1 MLDVASQPFGNPI
14 ALHAQ
19 LLEVR
24 EQLAA
29 ERRRVREQ
37 TGAFKEQTQRLE
49 QQAQVL
55 EEQARALKEKDKAIA
70 EQSQVLK
77 EQQEALGER
86 EQRIEQLLDYITL
99 LKRKRFGPSAD
110 RIPAEQLKLFD
121 EAELEALIGEL
132 EEGLEQPTEPQS
144 KPPPPEQPKKKPVR
158 RSLPEHLP
166 RVERLIDLPEAQ
178 KQAMGSDW
186 TFIGYD
192 ESEQLAVIPR
202 QPYVIRFKRAKYVPV
217 NEEVPGAEQGVVIA
231 PRARQ
236 ILPKAIG
243 HSSLI
248 ADVVVGKFVDALPL
262 YRQEKIF
269 AREGIDISR
278 QTMAGWMIALDEK
291 LTPLMAAMKG
301 VLLQGPVIHIDET
314 RLQVREE
321 PGREASQHSYMWVY
335 RGGPPERAII
345 GFQYAQTRSGEVP
358 REFLF
363 PGGVTPGGDPPPNV
377 YILTDGYSGYNALAR
392 EAGIL
397 GHAAC
402 GAHVRRK
409 FVEAAEG
416 RRNTAAAHQM
426 VALIGKLYATER
438 ALRDSSPAERKAAR
452 EERSRPI
459 LDKIK
464 AWLDEKVTK
473 VLPKGLLGKAI
484 AYTLGLW
491 PQLTTFLDDGH
502 IPIDNNPAEN
512 AIRPFVVG
520 RKAWL
525 FSGSPRGARASAT
538 LYSLIETA
546 KANALEPRAY
556 LTFLFERLPEARTP
570 AAIDALLPHN
580 LKAEGCGSFET
591 TPCIR
596 ESGS

>member
-1 MLDVASQPFGNPI
+1 MLEAVSQPFGNPI

-19 LLEVR
+19 LLELR
-24 EQLAA
+24 EELA
-29 ERRRVREQ
+29 EEKRRGEEQ
-37 TGAFKEQTQRLE
+37 IGAFKE
-49 QQAQVL
+49 QAQVL

-70 EQSQVLK
+70 EHK
-77 EQQEALGER
+77 AALGER
-86 EQRIEQLLDYITL
+86 EQHIQQLLDYITL

-110 RIPAEQLKLFD
+110 RIPADQLKLFD
-121 EAELEALIGEL
+121 EAELESLIAEL
-132 EEGLEQPTEPQS
+132 EEGLEEPTAPES
-144 KPPPPEQPKKKPVR
+144 KAPAAEKPKAKPVR
-158 RSLPEHLP
+158 KPLPEHLP
-166 RVERLIDLPEAQ
+166 RVERIIDLPETD

-202 QPYVIRFKRAKYVPV
+202 QPYVIRVKRAKYVPV
-217 NEEVPGAEQGVVIA
+217 NEEVSGAEQGVVIA
-231 PRARQ
+231 PRAAQ

-278 QTMAGWMIALDEK
+278 QTMAGWMIQLDEK
-291 LTPLMAAMKG
+291 LSPLMAAMKA
-301 VLLQGPVIHIDET
+301 LFYQGRVIHIDET
-314 RLQVREE
+314 RLQVLQE
-321 PGREASQHSYMWVY
+321 PGREATQQSFMWVY
-335 RGGPPERAII
+335 RGGPPDRPVIW
-345 GFQYAQTRSGEVP
+345 FQYAETRSGEVP

-363 PGGVTPGGDPPPNV
+363 PGGVAPVAGSDPPPGV

-392 EAGIL
+392 ESSIT

-402 GAHVRRK
+402 WAHVRRK
-409 FVEAAEG
+409 YVEAAQG
-416 RRNTAAAHQM
+416 RKNTAAAHQM
-426 VALIGKLYATER
+426 VALIGKLYAIER
-438 ALRDSSPAERKAAR
+438 ELRDSSPAGRKAAR
-452 EERSRPI
+452 NGRSKPI

-464 AWLDEKVTK
+464 AWLDAKAAT

-491 PQLTTFLDDGH
+491 PQLTAFLDDGH
-502 IPIDNNPAEN
+502 IPIDNNLAEN

-520 RKAWL
+520 RKNFL
-525 FSGSPRGARASAT
+525 FSGSPAGAHASAT

-546 KANALEPRAY
+546 KANGLEPRSY
-556 LTFLFERLPEARTP
+556 LTFLFERLPTARTP
-570 AAIDALLPHN
+570 EELDALLPQN
-580 LKAEGCGSFET
+580 LT
-591 TPCIR
+591 TNDLKLEVPTL
-596 ESGS
+596 